1 MSLSKISIKYQILV
15 LVIGCLH
22 SAADADDGSNL
33 HTEPLLQLSAEQ
45 QQLAGIQVTPAA
57 GGFSPQSAANA
68 VLQVDRERTFTLTPQ
83 LDVIVLQR
91 HVVPGQQVI
100 AGQRLL
106 TLGGVDVAK
115 AQADFINAAS
125 NWRRINAMSATAISD
140 SERQQALVAKE
151 QCRAVLQAL
160 QMTAGQIAALQAD
173 PTLIGSYQLLAP
185 INGRVQQDN
194 TRLGELQSA
203 GNVLLQLTDESSL
216 WVVAE
221 MTPQQSAQLAQAKK
235 LLVKVDA
242 TMVSATIIGRA
253 HELSSSTRTERL
265 IAQLDNRQTYWHAG
279 QFAEVF
285 LPQPEQPGVLLPDA
299 ALSRSEDGDWQV
311 FVATAAGFRAQEVQV
326 RQQQRGMNLV
336 TGIAPGTPVVTA
348 GAFFLASEL
357 AKSGFDVHNH

>member
-1 MSLSKISIKYQILV
+1 M
-15 LVIGCLH
+15 
-22 SAADADDGSNL
+22 
-33 HTEPLLQLSAEQ
+33 
-45 QQLAGIQVTPAA
+45 
-57 GGFSPQSAANA
+57 
-68 VLQVDRERTFTLTPQ
+68 
-83 LDVIVLQR
+83 
-91 HVVPGQQVI
+91 
-100 AGQRLL
+100 
-106 TLGGVDVAK
+106 
-115 AQADFINAAS
+115 
-125 NWRRINAMSATAISD
+125 
-140 SERQQALVAKE
+140 AKE

-160 QMTAGQIAALQAD
+160 QMTTAQIAALKAD

-194 TRLGELQSA
+194 TRLGELQEA
-203 GNVLLQLTDESSL
+203 GSVLLQLTDESSL

-221 MTPQQSAQLAQAKK
+221 MTPQQSAQLTQANE
-235 LLVKVDA
+235 LLVSVGA
-242 TMVSATIIGRA
+242 TMARASIIGRA

-311 FVATAAGFRAQEVQV
+311 FVETAAGFRAQEVQV
-326 RQQQRGMNLV
+326 QQQQRGMNLV
-336 TGIAPGTPVVTA
+336 TGIAPGTPVVIA